1 MKVFLL
7 ILGGWAVL
15 SVLFMTFVWPTIVNQ
30 INEDYPLDTREVPVR
45 LKKHTNGETDEL
57 RDRHYW

>member
-15 SVLFMTFVWPTIVNQ
+15 SVLFITFVWPTIVNQ

-45 LKKHTNGETDEL
+45 LEEHFKGE
-57 RDRHYW
+57 RDA

>member
-1 MKVFLL
+1 M
-7 ILGGWAVL
+7 L
-15 SVLFMTFVWPTIVNQ
+15 SVLFIAFVWPTIVNQ